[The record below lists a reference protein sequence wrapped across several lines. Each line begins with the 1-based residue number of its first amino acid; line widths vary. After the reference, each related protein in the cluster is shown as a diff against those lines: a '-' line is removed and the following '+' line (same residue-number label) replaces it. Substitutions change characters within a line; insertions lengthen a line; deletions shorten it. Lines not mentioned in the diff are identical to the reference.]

1 MKENT
6 KNKIITVGFALILFA
21 FFFGNIIK
29 KDETISIAERRKLAQ
44 FPTITLKK
52 LENGKAAEEF
62 DKYTVD
68 QFVFRDS
75 FRSLKAFVS
84 NDIFRQKD
92 NNGLFMLDGSIY
104 KMEYPINRKNIIKSA
119 SKIQNIVQKYL
130 NNSDVYYS
138 LIPDKNYYLESY
150 DLKIDVKDVQKIM
163 QESIPKAQYIDI
175 TEGLKLED
183 YYRTDL
189 HWKQENLAQVVSILQ
204 QNMNLENT
212 SYVQY
217 EMQGLGDFYG
227 AYYGQLA
234 RKVEADKINV
244 LTSQTIKNAT
254 TYNYETNQNGKVY
267 DMQKWQTSS
276 DKYDIYLSGATPL
289 IIIENP
295 NCSEKK
301 ELLLFRD
308 SFGSSLAP
316 LLLEN
321 YSKITLIDLRYIS
334 SNILEQ
340 YVDFKNQDV
349 LFLYSTLVLNQNV
362 LK

>member
-1 MKENT
+1 MKEST
-6 KNKIITVGFALILFA
+6 KNKIITVGFSFILIA

-29 KDETISIAERRKLAQ
+29 KDETISVAERRKLAQ
-44 FPTITLKK
+44 FPTITFKK
-52 LENGKAAEEF
+52 LENGKVAEEF

-68 QFVFRDS
+68 QFIFRDS

-84 NDIFRQKD
+84 NDILRQKD
-92 NNGLFMLDGSIY
+92 NNGIFLQNGSIY
-104 KMEYPINRKNIIKSA
+104 KMEYPINRQNIIKSA
-119 SKIQNIVQKYL
+119 SKIQNVVEKYL
-130 NNSDVYYS
+130 NNNNVYYS
-138 LIPDKNYYLESY
+138 LIPDKTYYLESY
-150 DLKIDVKDVQKIM
+150 DLKIDVKDVQNIM
-163 QESIPKAQYIDI
+163 QERIPQAQYIDI
-175 TEGLKLED
+175 TEGLELED

-189 HWKQENLAQVVSILQ
+189 HWKQENLSQVVKILQ

-212 SYVQY
+212 SLQY
-217 EMQGLGDFYG
+217 ETQELGDFYG

-234 RKVEADKINV
+234 RKVEPDKIHV
-244 LTSQTIKNAT
+244 LTNETIKNAT
-254 TYNYETNQNGKVY
+254 TYNYETKQSGKVY
-267 DMQKWQTSS
+267 DTQKFKTSS

-289 IIIENP
+289 ITIENQ
-295 NCSEKK
+295 NGLTKK

-340 YVDFKNQDV
+340 YVDFKDQDV